1 MKKSNLENWWRRGK
15 KMHIYSGN
23 RASARFLKKKR
34 RRMLMGHYFIL
45 PRSDFFPLSRW
56 VGWVGTCRRNSP
68 KKKRRRRRKAPLEFR
83 GDPQIDRKIPSLSLL
98 PPLPLLQSSSCFP
111 LNKKD
116 APEPRNQEISFQIP
130 PKSPRIFF
138 YFE

>member
-1 MKKSNLENWWRRGK
+1 
-15 KMHIYSGN
+15 MHICPGN
-23 RASARFLKKKR
+23 RASARFLKKR

-98 PPLPLLQSSSCFP
+98 PPCPSSNLPLVSRLT
-111 LNKKD
+111 KKML
-116 APEPRNQEISFQIP
+116 RNQEIKNY
-130 PKSPRIFF
+130 KSKFHKNPSLFF
-138 YFE
+138 LQ